1 VSPEKVEGDPDQV
14 TVPVYPVPAVV
25 VLTGVAPVTGAVTP
39 ATAATEIVVSVAE
52 KTAVITPEFAEWVRD
67 ALVILK

>member
-25 VLTGVAPVTGAVTP
+25 VLTGVAPVTGTVTP
-39 ATAATEIVVSVAE
+39 AIAAAEIVVSVAE